1 MVFHKNHCEAVS
13 REQKSKRLIIDF
25 NILIPDS
32 GYWNPDSLPV
42 GLGFWIPIVSGIP
55 DSLCCIPDSK
65 TQDFRCHKQNS
76 LKIRIPHYLKFPGFR
91 NPE

>member
-42 GLGFWIPIVSGIP
+42 ELGFWIPIVSGIP

-65 TQDFRCHKQNS
+65 PRISDS
-76 LKIRIPHYLKFPGFR
+76 ISKILSKSGFHIS
-91 NPE
+91 